1 MHPLLLCK
9 SLRTPITF
17 YTMPSPVEMRKLL
30 PCYPNT
36 QLSRSLPIV
45 STTSRMRNPNFSFE
59 QVYRSIRTLAQ
70 KFFAQHSTM
79 GRSALTHRGGPHCRP
94 GRDDSRKIRRSYSLQ
109 MTIATSDGNGIWAF
123 RYSTMHVS
131 QSLFY
136 STELFDDLL
145 GAWNAVLE
153 NMYGVIQDGDD
164 EMLLFSPIVPWMT
177 VRTISHNIDI
187 CGCGIY
193 AS

>member
-1 MHPLLLCK
+1 
-9 SLRTPITF
+9 
-17 YTMPSPVEMRKLL
+17 
-30 PCYPNT
+30 
-36 QLSRSLPIV
+36 
-45 STTSRMRNPNFSFE
+45 
-59 QVYRSIRTLAQ
+59 
-70 KFFAQHSTM
+70 
-79 GRSALTHRGGPHCRP
+79 
-94 GRDDSRKIRRSYSLQ
+94 